1 MRQHNPTT
9 NLNQGNPVDF
19 LVVGAA
25 KSGTST
31 LFETL
36 RMHPGIFIPQRK
48 ECRYFSC
55 MPENFSG
62 PRSVQPKYII
72 QSSDEYRALFD
83 KTKPGQLRGDVSPD
97 YLYYHR
103 NAVPRILDEVNAQ
116 VPIIIVLRNPIDR
129 AYSNYLHHVRERWE
143 KLGFEAAL
151 DAEEQRRAANWT
163 WGWRYVD
170 VGLYAEQVKAYL
182 DNFERVLLLLFEED
196 IVTGRAT
203 GKVLDFL
210 NLEPFQEVSHDVH
223 VNVSGFP
230 RNWFLHRL
238 MTDEVV
244 VRKVK
249 NMVKAT
255 PLYARSKQIYRRVM
269 ESNLKKEAM
278 SLETRERLKEAFRED
293 VARLV
298 EYTGL
303 PVGQFWEDFK

>member
-203 GKVLDFL
+203 EQGVGFS
-210 NLEPFQEVSHDVH
+210 EP
-223 VNVSGFP
+223 
-230 RNWFLHRL
+230 
-238 MTDEVV
+238 
-244 VRKVK
+244 
-249 NMVKAT
+249 
-255 PLYARSKQIYRRVM
+255 
-269 ESNLKKEAM
+269 
-278 SLETRERLKEAFRED
+278 
-293 VARLV
+293 
-298 EYTGL
+298 
-303 PVGQFWEDFK
+303 